1 MARHSIPSQQPT
13 CHPHCGILPASCT
26 DGRLPAGHIPCDHTA
41 SRLRGLLSDPAA
53 CGCAEQRNGKL
64 WLFLD
69 VRDDGI
75 GSAAF
80 LRPGN
85 GLTTMHDRVLA
96 LGGRLHL
103 QDLAPGLR
111 LHALLRQPMPR

>member
-1 MARHSIPSQQPT
+1 MR
-13 CHPHCGILPASCT
+13 
-26 DGRLPAGHIPCDHTA
+26 
-41 SRLRGLLSDPAA
+41 LLSLLGEAHAIAA
-53 CGCAEQRNGKL
+53 YRLAQEAVTNVVRHAHATSCRVRMRAEQRNGKL

-75 GSAAF
+75 GSTAF

-103 QDLAPGLR
+103 QDLGPGLR